1 MLEAARELPDEVQL
15 LSDVRLEEELERLVE
30 ALVEAHS
37 QVRSSLLEKQLDVVG
52 EPTRFVKHARQLA
65 DGGVPDAS
73 KTAQDLILPG
83 SEPRLFVLQQVVPE
97 HFLTKNFK

>member
-15 LSDVRLEEELERLVE
+15 LSDVRLEEELERLV
-30 ALVEAHS
+30 AAPAEAHS

-52 EPTRFVKHARQLA
+52 EPTRFVKHAKQLA

-73 KTAQDLILPG
+73 KTAGDLILPG
-83 SEPRLFVLQQVVPE
+83 SRPQKGKEQE
-97 HFLTKNFK
+97 II